1 MGQEYVSPEPVS
13 TDVISTQKWRVLLAL
28 IMGILTSGVVFVILL
43 SLGLTDPPRAGNGEL
58 LWQTTSAQ
66 DWQVGERWS
75 EFQLYN
81 APLPLSA
88 VPVTLELTA
97 SNNGTAASAWGIS
110 IETLEGQWT
119 AIISNEGYLSVTT
132 SSEPRWVEF
141 LHIRPFN
148 ENKVYLHVETG
159 GAATLRINDEI
170 AWESHLALSEGA
182 SWGVVHYQQTQ
193 ITWKMIAVYR

>member
-13 TDVISTQKWRVLLAL
+13 TDVISTQKWRVVLAL
-28 IMGILTSGVVFVILL
+28 TMGILTSGVVVVILL
-43 SLGLTDPPRAGNGEL
+43 SLGLADPPRAGNGEL
-58 LWQTTSAQ
+58 LWQTTSAS
-66 DWQVGERWS
+66 DWQLGEGWGD
-75 EFQLYN
+75 FQLYY

-88 VPVTLELTA
+88 VPFTLELTA
-97 SNNGTAASAWGIS
+97 NNNGSADSAWGLS

-119 AIISNEGYLSVTT
+119 AVISNEGYLSVTT
-132 SSEPRWVEF
+132 DSQPRWVEF

-170 AWESHLALSEGA
+170 AWESHLAVSEGA
-182 SWGVVHYQQTQ
+182 GWGVVHYRQAQLTWQQ
-193 ITWKMIAVYR
+193 IGVYR